1 MVELINF
8 LNNQSIFLLFIFFLG
23 ILFIITALLM
33 ILTESA
39 VHSILYLMILFL
51 YLTELTILLK
61 MEFLALIFIIVY
73 IGAVCVLMLFH
84 IKLIK
89 LFVHRYDNIN
99 DKELFLPFILIS
111 IILPLMQVLTLL
123 NSNRVDSVSLRLLG
137 QCKVVFSDPTYHG
150 VFITRSINSNYTS
163 WIDLLDSFK
172 NTEMLG
178 IYIYNIYFLYLI
190 IGSFIL
196 LIAMIGSIFLTIGE
210 RKNKKFQKIHEQILM
225 DISKFYNNINK

>member
-89 LFVHRYDNIN
+89 LFVHRYDNVN
-99 DKELFLPFILIS
+99 DKELFLPFLLVS
-111 IILPLMQVLTLL
+111 IILPLMQVITLL
-123 NSNRVDSVSLRLLG
+123 NTNRVDSVSLRLLG
-137 QCKVVFSDPTYHG
+137 QCKVVFSDLTYHG

-163 WIDLLDSFK
+163 WIDLLGSFK

-190 IGSFIL
+190 LGSFIL

-210 RKNKKFQKIHEQILM
+210 RKNKKFQKIHEQILI

>member
-8 LNNQSIFLLFIFFLG
+8 LNNQSIFLLFVFFLG
-23 ILFIITALLM
+23 ILFIVTALLM

-51 YLTELTILLK
+51 YLTELTIILK

-99 DKELFLPFILIS
+99 DKELFLPFLLIS
-111 IILPLMQVLTLL
+111 IILPLIQVITSPTKSTVTFRKLFSFLC
-123 NSNRVDSVSLRLLG
+123 SLIDAEFIPI
-137 QCKVVFSDPTYHG
+137 KV
-150 VFITRSINSNYTS
+150 
-163 WIDLLDSFK
+163 
-172 NTEMLG
+172 
-178 IYIYNIYFLYLI
+178 
-190 IGSFIL
+190 
-196 LIAMIGSIFLTIGE
+196 
-210 RKNKKFQKIHEQILM
+210 
-225 DISKFYNNINK
+225 ISA

>member
-1 MVELINF
+1 
-8 LNNQSIFLLFIFFLG
+8 
-23 ILFIITALLM
+23 M

-51 YLTELTILLK
+51 YLTELTILLN

-99 DKELFLPFILIS
+99 DKELFLPFLLIS
-111 IILPLMQVLTLL
+111 IILPLIQVFTLL
-123 NSNRVDSVSLRLLG
+123 SDNRVDSLSLRVLG
-137 QCKVVFSDPTYHG
+137 QCKVVFSDSTYNG
-150 VFITRSINSNYTS
+150 VLMTRTINVNYTS
-163 WIDLLDSFK
+163 WVDLLDSLK

-178 IYIYNIYFLYLI
+178 VYIYNIYFIYLI

-196 LIAMIGSIFLTIGE
+196 LIAMVGSIFLTIGE

-225 DISKFYNNINK
+225 DISKIYYSTDK